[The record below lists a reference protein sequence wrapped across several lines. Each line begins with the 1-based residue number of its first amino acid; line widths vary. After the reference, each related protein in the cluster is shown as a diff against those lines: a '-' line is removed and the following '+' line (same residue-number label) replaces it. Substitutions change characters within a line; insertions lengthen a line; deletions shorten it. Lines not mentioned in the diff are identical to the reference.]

1 MAKIKICPICGS
13 THIHYVAGMIT
24 GEKYKCEDCGYIGSL
39 IVEID
44 EEDYEK
50 WLEEMKAR
58 NMEVEI
64 KAKIK
69 NRDEIERKL
78 KDIGAE
84 FIKEVG
90 EKDEYFN
97 HPCRN
102 FASTDE
108 ALRIRNDYTLTYKG
122 PKVDKDTK
130 SREEINLKIENLKD
144 ARKLLISLGFKSVAK
159 VVKRRRYYKM
169 GEINISV
176 DNLPELG
183 DFVEVECIGEYE
195 PCKKKVMEF
204 AKELG
209 LKDFIRKSYLEL
221 VLEAREE

>member
-1 MAKIKICPICGS
+1 
-13 THIHYVAGMIT
+13 
-24 GEKYKCEDCGYIGSL
+24 
-39 IVEID
+39 
-44 EEDYEK
+44 
-50 WLEEMKAR
+50 
-58 NMEVEI
+58 MEVEI
-64 KAKIK
+64 KAKIE
-69 NRDEIERKL
+69 NRDELERKL
-78 KDIGAE
+78 KGMGAE
-84 FIKEVG
+84 FIKEVV
-90 EKDEYFN
+90 EEDEYFN

-144 ARKLLISLGFKSVAK
+144 ARNLLISLGFKPVAK

-176 DNLPELG
+176 DSLPELG

-195 PCKKKVMEF
+195 PCKEKVMKF

-209 LKDFIRKSYLEL
+209 LKNFIRKSYLKLLTEM
-221 VLEAREE
+221 

>member
-1 MAKIKICPICGS
+1 
-13 THIHYVAGMIT
+13 
-24 GEKYKCEDCGYIGSL
+24 
-39 IVEID
+39 
-44 EEDYEK
+44 
-50 WLEEMKAR
+50 
-58 NMEVEI
+58 MEVEI
-64 KAKIK
+64 KAKIENK
-69 NRDEIERKL
+69 NEFERKL
-78 KDIGAE
+78 KDAE
-84 FIKEVG
+84 FIKEVV
-90 EKDEYFN
+90 EEDEYFN
-97 HPCRN
+97 HPCHD

-122 PKVDKDTK
+122 PRVDKDTK
-130 SREEINLKIENLKD
+130 SREEINLKIDDLDK
-144 ARKLLISLGFKSVAK
+144 ARNLLISIGFKPVAK

-195 PCKKKVMEF
+195 PCKEKVMEF

-209 LKDFIRKSYLEL
+209 LGDFIRKSYLEL